1 MKKTIVR
8 TWSGNGTD
16 EFDKAGIKAWS
27 LLNKSIG
34 KHNDSV
40 FNSKYIF
47 RYIDI
52 EFKSG
57 SRYYQIGWNNE
68 ANDRCKYT
76 SVIDSII
83 NKFDCKTIDSFLI
96 YVELVKE

>member
-16 EFDKAGIKAWS
+16 EFNKAGIKAWE
-27 LLNKSIG
+27 LLNKPIG

-40 FNSKYIF
+40 FNSKHIF

-57 SRYYQIGWNNE
+57 SRDYQIGWNNE
-68 ANDRCKYT
+68 SNDIYKYA
-76 SVIDSII
+76 SVKESII
-83 NKFDCKTIDSFLI
+83 SKFNCKTIDSFLI